1 MPYKTSAE
9 LPESV
14 REHLP
19 EHAQEV
25 YRTAYNSAWDEY
37 GDPKKRRGNESQDEA
52 AHKVAWA
59 AVKHEYVKDERTGDW
74 KPKRGATHSGAH
86 RS

>member
-1 MPYKTSAE
+1 VAYKDVTD

-25 YRTAYNSAWDEY
+25 YKSAFNSAEKQYSEEDT
-37 GDPKKRRGNESQDEA
+37 
-52 AHKVAWA
+52 AHKVAWS
-59 AVKHEYVKDERTGDW
+59 AVENKYKKDED
-74 KPKRGATHSGAH
+74 SGNWV
-86 RS
+86 SKDG

>member
-1 MPYKTSAE
+1 VAYKDVTD

-25 YRTAYNSAWDEY
+25 YKSAFNSAEKQY
-37 GDPKKRRGNESQDEA
+37 GEEDT
-52 AHKVAWA
+52 AHKVAWS
-59 AVKHEYVKDERTGDW
+59 AVENKYKKDEDSGNW
-74 KPKRGATHSGAH
+74 VPKDG
-86 RS
+86 